1 MSNIII
7 DPNAPVPDPNA
18 PPKPGFDLGPNAP
31 TSPATP
37 AATQATVMDSNSD
50 TFAQDVVESSNQLP
64 VIVTFWTPESEQ
76 SITLNEVLQKLVLRA
91 GGLVKMVRMN
101 VYENQALAQQMRV
114 QGVPTVFAFKD
125 GRPVEAFS
133 GAQSEAQLQSFI
145 DKLVGDAKPPLEDAM
160 DHAAELLG
168 EGQWAEAEDIYTT
181 ILEED
186 STYIPAF
193 AGIIRAIAVSK
204 DFPRAYE
211 MLKQLNPKSR
221 NAPEVLQAISALE
234 LAEQSAEANPSESD
248 ELQKRVKAEPNNLEI
263 RFELSQALFAQDR
276 VEDAIDHLLEIVR
289 INRDWNEQ
297 AGRKQLIK
305 IFETIGLTDERT
317 IEARKRLSA
326 VLFS

>member
-7 DPNAPVPDPNA
+7 DPNAPIPDQDSPQ
-18 PPKPGFDLGPNAP
+18 KPGLDLGPNAP
-31 TSPATP
+31 PAT
-37 AATQATVMDSNSD
+37 AQSAVIDGSTD
-50 TFAQDVVESSNQLP
+50 TFAQDVVEPSNQHP
-64 VIVTFWTPESEQ
+64 VIVTFWSPESEQ

-101 VYENQALAQQMRV
+101 VYENQALAQQLRV

-125 GRPVEAFS
+125 GRPTEAFS
-133 GAQSEAQLQSFI
+133 GAQGEAQLQIFI
-145 DKLVGDAKPPLEDAM
+145 DKLIGDAKPPLEAAM
-160 DHAAELLG
+160 EHAAELLG

-186 STYIPAF
+186 PTFIPAF
-193 AGIIRAIAVSK
+193 AGIIRAIAVSQ

-211 MLKQLNPKSR
+211 MLKQLDPKRR
-221 NAPEVLQAISALE
+221 NAPEVLQAVSALE
-234 LAEQSAEANPSESD
+234 LAEQGAGADPSETSD
-248 ELQKRVKAEPNNLEI
+248 LEKRVQAEPNNLDI
-263 RFELSQALFAQDR
+263 RFELSQALFAQER
-276 VEDAIDHLLEIVR
+276 VEDAIDQLLEIVR
-289 INRDWNEQ
+289 INRDWNDQ

-305 IFETIGLTDERT
+305 VFETIGLTDPRT